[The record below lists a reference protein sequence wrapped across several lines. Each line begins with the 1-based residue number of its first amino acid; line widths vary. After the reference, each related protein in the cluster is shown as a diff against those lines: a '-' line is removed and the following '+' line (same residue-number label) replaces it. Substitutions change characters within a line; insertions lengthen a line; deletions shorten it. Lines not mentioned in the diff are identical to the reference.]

1 MYKLLIKVSGQQKQ
15 LFCFSDTIIIGRDEK
30 CDLVLPDPSISRQH
44 ARIQVEGEVLYTED
58 LGSQNGIVVDGT
70 KGKNGQQLRI
80 KSKSEI
86 QLGKFSLVLLT
97 EAISDQ
103 FYRGKSIVYLPEYDA
118 TTLMTATDPETVKLS
133 NRAANTALREQ
144 NLINKACIV
153 ETSGKQTFPET
164 NTVSFGTAATIK
176 ARGMF
181 VGKVAAEL
189 TWNGKAHVLKKT
201 AGMLCSVKV
210 NEQAITEQVLTVGCT
225 ISIGKDTYKYVMS
238 SDQ

>member
-1 MYKLLIKVSGQQKQ
+1 M
-15 LFCFSDTIIIGRDEK
+15 F
-30 CDLVLPDPSISRQH
+30 
-44 ARIQVEGEVLYTED
+44 TED

-70 KGKNGQQLRI
+70 KGKQGQQQRI

-97 EAISDQ
+97 EALSDQ

-118 TTLMTATDPETVKLS
+118 TTLMTATDPETIKLS

-153 ETSGKQTFPET
+153 EASGKQTFPET

-181 VGKVAAEL
+181 VGKVAAEIS
-189 TWNGKAHVLKKT
+189 WNGKAHVSKRL
-201 AGMLCSVKV
+201 L
-210 NEQAITEQVLTVGCT
+210 GCCVVSKST
-225 ISIGKDTYKYVMS
+225 NRLLLNKYL
-238 SDQ
+238 Q

>member
-1 MYKLLIKVSGQQKQ
+1 MYKLLIKVSNQQKQ
-15 LFCFSDTIIIGRDEK
+15 LFCFSNSIMIGRDEK
-30 CDLVLPDPSISRQH
+30 CDLILPDPSISRQH
-44 ARIQVEGEVLYTED
+44 ARIHVESDTLTTED

-70 KGKNGQQLRI
+70 KIKKGQRCTI

-103 FYRGKSIVYLPEYDA
+103 FYRGKSLVYIPEYDPE
-118 TTLMTATDPETVKLS
+118 TLMTPIDPETVKLS
-133 NRAANTALREQ
+133 NKAANNVLREQ

-153 ETSGKQTFPET
+153 DASGKQTFPET
-164 NTVSFGTAATIK
+164 NTISFGTAATIK
-176 ARGMF
+176 AKGMF
-181 VGKVAAEL
+181 VGKVAAEI

-201 AGMLCSVKV
+201 GGMLCSVKV
-210 NEQAITEQVLTVGCT
+210 NDQAISEQVLTVGC
-225 ISIGKDTYKYVMS
+225 SITVGKDTFKYVMH

>member
-15 LFCFSDTIIIGRDEK
+15 LFCFSNSIIIGRDEK

-44 ARIQVEGEVLYTED
+44 ARIHVKDEALFTED

-70 KGKNGQQLRI
+70 KGKQGQQQRI

-97 EAISDQ
+97 EALSDQ

-118 TTLMTATDPETVKLS
+118 TTLMTATDPETIKLS
-133 NRAANTALREQ
+133 NRAANSALREQ

-153 ETSGKQTFPET
+153 ETSGKKTFPDVPLPPPAHHCLPHVANDT
-164 NTVSFGTAATIK
+164 SARMPRCAATLHEST
-176 ARGMF
+176 ATA
-181 VGKVAAEL
+181 VAP
-189 TWNGKAHVLKKT
+189 
-201 AGMLCSVKV
+201 
-210 NEQAITEQVLTVGCT
+210 
-225 ISIGKDTYKYVMS
+225 S
-238 SDQ
+238 STKL